1 MPLYID
7 IHSFDDGVAA
17 DDVAKAHMA
26 DLQTQ
31 GRIRRRNGQPGP

>member
-7 IHSFDDGVAA
+7 IHLFGDGVAA

-31 GRIRRRNGQPGP
+31 GKQEGAHHDRA